1 VPFTIV
7 RPPVVYGPEMVT
19 QRELVQ
25 AIGRATGAT
34 VRTLTLPSPAVRA
47 FLVLSGAAARLAGRA
62 TFLEPSKAAEL
73 LAPAWT
79 CASGALARDTGW
91 RAEMDLTPGLEETA
105 RWYREAG
112 WL

>member
-34 VRTLTLPSPAVRA
+34 VRTLTLPAPAVRA
-47 FLVLSGAAARLAGRA
+47 FLVLSGPPHASPAGPRSSSRARP
-62 TFLEPSKAAEL
+62 PS
-73 LAPAWT
+73 
-79 CASGALARDTGW
+79 
-91 RAEMDLTPGLEETA
+91 
-105 RWYREAG
+105 
-112 WL
+112 